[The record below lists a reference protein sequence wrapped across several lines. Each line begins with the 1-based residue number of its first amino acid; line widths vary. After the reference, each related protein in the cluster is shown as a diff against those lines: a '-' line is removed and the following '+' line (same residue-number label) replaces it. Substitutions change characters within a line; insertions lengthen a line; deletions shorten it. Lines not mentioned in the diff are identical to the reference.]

1 MTGAQWVSLSALQ
14 HLLYCER
21 QAALIHVEQL
31 WREDVNTASG
41 RLLHER
47 VDLPGHDARP
57 GRRVERAVRLGS
69 ERLRISGR
77 ADLVEYHPDATSPTG
92 WRPFPVEVKRARRKS
107 SEADRVQLCAQAL
120 CLEEMHGV
128 EVPEG
133 ALYFGAQHRRQAV
146 TFDPA
151 LRARTEEAIAQM
163 HGLLAQRRVPLV
175 PRAPKCATCSLEP
188 LCLPHVTAGQ
198 RRVSDYLRQLV
209 EQETGDRAGRS
220 GARADP
226 GDP

>member
-1 MTGAQWVSLSALQ
+1 MSADRETWVALSALQ

-21 QAALIHVEQL
+21 QAALIHVERQ

-57 GRRVERAVRLGS
+57 GRRVERAVLLGS
-69 ERLRISGR
+69 QRLRVSGR
-77 ADLVEYHPDATSPTG
+77 ADLVEYQRDATLPSG
-92 WRPFPVEVKRARRKS
+92 WRPYPVEVKRGRHKALD
-107 SEADRVQLCAQAL
+107 ADAVQLCAQAL

-133 ALYFGAQHRRQAV
+133 ALFHGTQHRRESV
-146 TFDPA
+146 RFDA
-151 LRARTEEAIAQM
+151 GLRQRTEDAIARM
-163 HGLLAQRRVPLV
+163 HSLLQRQEVPAV
-175 PRAPKCATCSLEP
+175 PRAPRCDKCPLEP

-198 RRVSDYLRQLV
+198 RRVHEHLSRWMD
-209 EQETGDRAGRS
+209 EEG
-220 GARADP
+220 
-226 GDP
+226 